1 LKFSVPAEQIHPII
15 YNIPNLVHHQ
25 NLRNKFSQVSHM
37 GIQTRKA
44 SMADVA
50 SLIRIRMMAEGGF
63 AEALF
68 EGLDQSVE
76 EIIETELSN
85 PKLTANY
92 NNYWV
97 ALSHDEIVGGLHAFP
112 WNDYESDSHNP
123 LVPEERYVIM
133 EPFEEFEAPGNYHI
147 AELSVYPE
155 FTRQGIGSVLLGL
168 AREHAIEGNF
178 TALSLMVFEENTGA
192 VSLYKKHGYR
202 ELDRRLV
209 EPHPRII
216 HSGVVLLMTC
226 QI

>member
-1 LKFSVPAEQIHPII
+1 
-15 YNIPNLVHHQ
+15 
-25 NLRNKFSQVSHM
+25 M
-37 GIQTRKA
+37 GIETRRA
-44 SMADVA
+44 SRADIPH
-50 SLIRIRMMAEGGF
+50 LIRIRMMAEGGV

-85 PKLTANY
+85 PNITAY
-92 NNYWV
+92 YKNYWV
-97 ALSHDEIVGGLHAFP
+97 VLYHDEIAGGLLAFP
-112 WNDYESDSHNP
+112 WNDYENDSHNP
-123 LVPEERYVIM
+123 LAPEERYLIM

-155 FTRQGIGSVLLGL
+155 FTRRGIGSVLLVL
-168 AREHAIEGNF
+168 ARELAIERNF
-178 TALSLMVFEENTGA
+178 TKLSLMVFEENTGA

-202 ELDRRLV
+202 ELDRRSV
-209 EPHPRII
+209 EPHPRIV